1 MWKFALDK
9 KKDFIKSEKK
19 MKQEKS
25 DGENEEWAKRDRNKY
40 DEENSLKTGTDNFW
54 ELAIKTTLIVAFFP
68 WSLLFCVWFLGM
80 DETIYLYKEIIKDL
94 AVLVVALVLG
104 LVGLC
109 SIILLIVY
117 LLN

>member
-1 MWKFALDK
+1 MENNEKNDDADFANPREDLIEYKNRAKWENQYRD
-9 KKDFIKSEKK
+9 EYAL
-19 MKQEKS
+19 KQEK
-25 DGENEEWAKRDRNKY
+25 
-40 DEENSLKTGTDNFW
+40 NSFW
-54 ELAIKTTLIVAFFP
+54 ELVVKTTLIVAFFP
-68 WSLLFCVWFLGM
+68 WSLLFCVWVLGM

>member
-1 MWKFALDK
+1 MPNSTKKNIDNLKVIHSAALPYAD
-9 KKDFIKSEKK
+9 DGFYALEK
-19 MKQEKS
+19 EK
-25 DGENEEWAKRDRNKY
+25 
-40 DEENSLKTGTDNFW
+40 NSFW
-54 ELAIKTTLIVAFFP
+54 ELVVKTTLIVAFFP

-109 SIILLIVY
+109 AIIFLIIF
-117 LLN
+117 LFI

>member
-1 MWKFALDK
+1 MENNEKNDAS
-9 KKDFIKSEKK
+9 DFPNLKEDLIESNKRAKWENQYREEYPL
-19 MKQEKS
+19 KQEK
-25 DGENEEWAKRDRNKY
+25 
-40 DEENSLKTGTDNFW
+40 NSFW
-54 ELAIKTTLIVAFFP
+54 ELVVKTTLIVAFFP
-68 WSLLFCVWFLGM
+68 WSLLFCVWVLGM